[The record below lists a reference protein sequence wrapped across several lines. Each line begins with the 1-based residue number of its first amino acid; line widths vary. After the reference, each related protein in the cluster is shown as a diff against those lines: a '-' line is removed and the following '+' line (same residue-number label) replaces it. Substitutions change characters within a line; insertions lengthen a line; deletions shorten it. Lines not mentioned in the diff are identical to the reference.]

1 MRLVLR
7 VAILLCVLSAPGVA
21 SAAEPARSSF
31 TVVLSNTLTGIC
43 EFPVTNTSTLVVT
56 QTNFFDNSGIQTS
69 SHFAITETDV
79 FTANG
84 NTLIGLPYHFSL
96 RAVLDPSDPN
106 IQLSAVATGVAA
118 RIPLPDGS
126 IFLSAGRIDFVGHP
140 GEPFILTPDTGR
152 AGNLAAFCA
161 ARRRPSCR
169 RRRCCSRC
177 AAWSPIGS

>member
-1 MRLVLR
+1 VRLVLR
-7 VAILLCVLSAPGVA
+7 AAVLLCALIAPSVVR
-21 SAAEPARSSF
+21 AAEPVHSSF
-31 TVVLSNTLTGIC
+31 TVQFSNTVTGIC
-43 EFPVTNTSTLVVT
+43 EFPVIVDSALVVR
-56 QTNFFDNSGIQTS
+56 QTNFFDKDGVQTS

-84 NTLIGLPYHFSL
+84 NTLSGLPYRTSL

-106 IQLSAVATGVAA
+106 IQLSAVATGVQA

-126 IFLSAGRIDFVGHP
+126 TFLSAGRIDFVGHP

-161 ARRRPSCR
+161 ALAP
-169 RRRCCSRC
+169 
-177 AAWSPIGS
+177 